1 MFSGLIL
8 GLGLGLLGL
17 IIFSLHEELKR
28 KIEEPVFKLILDGK
42 EKVGFPAAALTS
54 TRFAPS

>member
-17 IIFSLHEELKR
+17 IIFSLHEEHG
-28 KIEEPVFKLILDGK
+28 P
-42 EKVGFPAAALTS
+42 EKHDH
-54 TRFAPS
+54 